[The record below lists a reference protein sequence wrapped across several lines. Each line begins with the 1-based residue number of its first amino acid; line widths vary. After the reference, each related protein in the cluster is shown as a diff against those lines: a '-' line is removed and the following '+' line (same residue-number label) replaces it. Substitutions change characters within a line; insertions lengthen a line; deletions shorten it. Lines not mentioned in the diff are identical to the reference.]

1 MEEKLFDFGEA
12 IKALKDGHAI
22 ARKGWNG
29 KNLFVIKQ
37 IPATIEG
44 LIIDKIQSLPNS
56 CKELI
61 KQKEGVPIIK
71 YTNQMLIINHDG
83 RADSWVPSVSDIFAE
98 DWYVVMYNF

>member
-22 ARKGWNG
+22 ARKSWNS
-29 KNLFVIKQ
+29 KNLFVVKQ

-61 KQKEGVPIIK
+61 KQKEGDTV
-71 YTNQMLIINHDG
+71 MAVLHDHEPH
-83 RADSWVPSVSDIFAE
+83 DE
-98 DWYVVMYNF
+98 EL